1 MFTFEHE
8 RVDFLSDL
16 QIGEL
21 FSVVGGVDQQVQK
34 GQAFL
39 AAEFVDSLYEKEMIF
54 LLPKNWKCCTSKKSD
69 FALLRINSDF
79 TLRRKSDFALWK
91 TILIKKFSYLF
102 NSLSFVGFV
111 FDFSVLDDVVGEL
124 VEDL

>member
-54 LLPKNWKCCTSKKSD
+54 LLPKN
-69 FALLRINSDF
+69 
-79 TLRRKSDFALWK
+79 
-91 TILIKKFSYLF
+91 
-102 NSLSFVGFV
+102 
-111 FDFSVLDDVVGEL
+111 
-124 VEDL
+124 